1 MVSEADSNGYLGAEM
16 NQAEEDALVYKV
28 ASGFPIG
35 GLDYDAIRLAIRAA
49 VAQERER
56 CARNVRALYDEWMQE
71 HGGESAFDAG
81 RLGGLYSAEDA
92 IRKGDS

>member
-1 MVSEADSNGYLGAEM
+1 MTP
-16 NQAEEDALVYKV
+16 AEEDAPYSEECRKAVCELEQRFGVELVSIEHHE
-28 ASGFPIG
+28 A
-35 GLDYDAIRLAIRAA
+35 AIRAA

-92 IRKGDS
+92 IRKGD